1 MGKLM
6 VAIGVRVNGNTKIV
20 EWTHS
25 HDTASFCLHW
35 NDDFEYICSSTRYT
49 SLYKLVESK
58 YDIVKFP
65 RALGP
70 LCFLDVVAFS

>member
-25 HDTASFCLHW
+25 HYTASFFLHW
-35 NDDFEYICSSTRYT
+35 NDDFEYICCRTRYT
-49 SLYKLVESK
+49 SLKRLVESK
-58 YDIVKFP
+58 YDK
-65 RALGP
+65 L
-70 LCFLDVVAFS
+70 S